1 MVNALVQFMIAGSI
15 VTILTSLVVKKHI
28 TQELSIVI
36 YIAGITLTEGL
47 VPFMILISAI
57 GVTFLGKLDKETVI
71 LFMIGVTGLLV
82 IEDALEFIVIYI
94 GIEISGLAFYILAA
108 RERESAKSTEAG
120 VKYFVLGA
128 LGSGLMLLGMTM
140 TYAQSGLTYVGVEP
154 VLSSASIVD
163 GTAFTGP
170 WVNMGTLI
178 LVGLYFKI
186 GAAPFHMWL
195 PDVYEGSSTKVT
207 AYFAVVPK
215 IAYLAIIMH
224 VGMALNNLVIGTL
237 SIIIGSIGAIN
248 QTSLKRM
255 LAYSGI
261 GHVGF
266 MLLGLATNTAEGLQ
280 SVMIYY
286 VLYVIMTLSTFMII
300 ITLGIDKIAELRGL
314 SRRNGALG
322 MTLGLIMMSLA
333 GVPPLVGFLSKY
345 LIIKSVIEVGAIEW
359 AIVAIVVSVISSF
372 YYVRLIRFMYFE
384 DKSEVAVELPTPQVG
399 TAKAYILGWLTY
411 IIVTFMFYPLPLLVQ
426 TGIVV

>member
-1 MVNALVQFMIAGSI
+1 MQFLIVGSI
-15 VTILTSLVVKKHI
+15 VTILTSLGAKKQI
-28 TQELSIVI
+28 TQELSILI
-36 YIAGITLTEGL
+36 YLVAITLTDGL
-47 VPFMILISAI
+47 VPFMIIISAV
-57 GVTFLGKLDKETVI
+57 GVTLLGKLDRETVI
-71 LFMIGVTGLLV
+71 LYMIGVIGLLI
-82 IEDALEFIVIYI
+82 IEDALEFVVIYI

-128 LGSGLMLLGMTM
+128 LGSGLLLLGMTI
-140 TYAQSGLTYVGVEP
+140 TYAQSGLTSIGVEP
-154 VLSSASIVD
+154 ILSEAGQAEAPYMNI
-163 GTAFTGP
+163 
-170 WVNMGTLI
+170 GTLV

-186 GAAPFHMWL
+186 GAAPFHMWV
-195 PDVYEGSSTKVT
+195 PDVYEGASTKVT

-224 VGMALNNLVIGTL
+224 IGIPLNNLVIGTL
-237 SIIIGSIGAIN
+237 SIIIGAIGAIN

-261 GHVGF
+261 GHIGF
-266 MLLGLATNTAEGLQ
+266 MLLGLAAETTAGFQ
-280 SVMIYY
+280 AVMIYY

-300 ITLGIDKIAELRGL
+300 ITLGIEKIAELRGL

-322 MTLGLIMMSLA
+322 MSLGLIMMSLA

-345 LIIKSVIEVGAIEW
+345 LIIRSIIEAGEIEW

-372 YYVRLIRFMYFE
+372 YYVRLIQFMYFE
-384 DKSEVAVELPTPQVG
+384 DKAEVGIDLPQVS
-399 TAKAYILGWLTY
+399 TVKAYILGWLTY
-411 IIVTFMFYPLPLLVQ
+411 IIITFIFYPWPILIQ
-426 TGIVV
+426 TGLVV

>member
-1 MVNALVQFMIAGSI
+1 
-15 VTILTSLVVKKHI
+15 
-28 TQELSIVI
+28 
-36 YIAGITLTEGL
+36 
-47 VPFMILISAI
+47 
-57 GVTFLGKLDKETVI
+57 
-71 LFMIGVTGLLV
+71 
-82 IEDALEFIVIYI
+82 
-94 GIEISGLAFYILAA
+94 
-108 RERESAKSTEAG
+108 
-120 VKYFVLGA
+120 
-128 LGSGLMLLGMTM
+128 
-140 TYAQSGLTYVGVEP
+140 
-154 VLSSASIVD
+154 
-163 GTAFTGP
+163 
-170 WVNMGTLI
+170 
-178 LVGLYFKI
+178 
-186 GAAPFHMWL
+186 
-195 PDVYEGSSTKVT
+195 
-207 AYFAVVPK
+207 
-215 IAYLAIIMH
+215 MH

-345 LIIKSVIEVGAIEW
+345 LIIKSVIEVGAIE
-359 AIVAIVVSVISSF
+359 
-372 YYVRLIRFMYFE
+372 
-384 DKSEVAVELPTPQVG
+384 
-399 TAKAYILGWLTY
+399 
-411 IIVTFMFYPLPLLVQ
+411 
-426 TGIVV
+426 